1 MMEELKNLKDIKAP
15 VEINDYSF
23 IIFVSILVVLALL
36 LVILAIYLKRK
47 YRKKRKFF
55 KSDLELAKERILSID
70 YSNPKSVVYTL
81 SEDVIK
87 FIEPSQKEAY
97 NKLLKELE
105 GFKYKK
111 DVGSLSPEM
120 QEKIKKFI
128 KGIKWRV

>member
-1 MMEELKNLKDIKAP
+1 MEELKNLKDIKAP

-87 FIEPSQKEAY
+87 FIEPSRFTKPRNARE
-97 NKLLKELE
+97 N
-105 GFKYKK
+105 
-111 DVGSLSPEM
+111 
-120 QEKIKKFI
+120 
-128 KGIKWRV
+128 